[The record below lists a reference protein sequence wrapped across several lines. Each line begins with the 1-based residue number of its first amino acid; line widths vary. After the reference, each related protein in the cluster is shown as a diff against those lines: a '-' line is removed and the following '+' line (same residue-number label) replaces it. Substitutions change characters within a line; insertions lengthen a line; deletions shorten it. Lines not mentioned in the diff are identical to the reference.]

1 MAPWELCPWE
11 SKACELNPHP
21 IPKQPLVSIV
31 TPSYNQGKYLEQTIQ
46 SVLAQD
52 YAQIEYLVVDGA
64 STDNSVDIIKK
75 YALEAGSVLPSLPK
89 HTLSGTPASRF
100 HKIEWWVSEKDAG
113 QGEAI
118 NKGLAHAQGDIIA
131 WLNSDDY
138 YLPGTIAVVVKVFEE
153 NPEAVLI
160 YGDMLAVDEQGQTIN
175 TLKYKQL
182 SLQDLLCFQIIGQP
196 AVFFRRK
203 VLERTGGLDT
213 TFHFLLDHH
222 LWIRIAHQGRILHVP
237 QTWAVARYHAEAKN
251 RAKAAEFGR
260 EAFRIL
266 DWAKSQ
272 PSLAEVVSGV
282 REARRARASAHRV
295 NARYLLDGGQPWS
308 ALKAWLRA
316 LFIHPPTAWARL
328 NIFISAILNLLGMET
343 LRSIY
348 LRSRARRLKDG
359 DA

>member
-1 MAPWELCPWE
+1 M
-11 SKACELNPHP
+11 
-21 IPKQPLVSIV
+21 

-52 YAQIEYLVVDGA
+52 YAQIQYLVVDGG
-64 STDNSVDIIKK
+64 STDHSVEIIKK
-75 YALEAGSVLPSLPK
+75 YALESGSVLPALPK
-89 HTLSGTPASRF
+89 HTLSGTRASGF

-113 QGEAI
+113 QAEAI
-118 NKGLAHAQGDIIA
+118 NKGLVRVQGEIVA

-138 YLPGTIAVVVKVFEE
+138 YLPGTISVVVKAFEE
-153 NPEAVLI
+153 NPDAVLI
-160 YGDMLAVDEQGQTIN
+160 YGNMLAVDEHGQTIN

-203 VLERTGGLDT
+203 VLEKTGGLDT

-222 LWIRIAHQGRILHVP
+222 LWIRIAQQGRLLHVP
-237 QTWAVARYHAEAKN
+237 RTWAAARYHAEAKN

-272 PSLAEVVSGV
+272 PGLVEAAVSV
-282 REARRARASAHRV
+282 ERRARASAHRV
-295 NARYLLDGGQPWS
+295 DARYLLDGGQPRS
-308 ALKAWLRA
+308 ALKAWMRA
-316 LFIHPPTAWARL
+316 LFIHPPTALTRL
-328 NIFISAILNLLGMET
+328 NIFVSAILKLLGIEM

-348 LRSRARRLKDG
+348 LRARARRLKDG
-359 DA
+359 DV